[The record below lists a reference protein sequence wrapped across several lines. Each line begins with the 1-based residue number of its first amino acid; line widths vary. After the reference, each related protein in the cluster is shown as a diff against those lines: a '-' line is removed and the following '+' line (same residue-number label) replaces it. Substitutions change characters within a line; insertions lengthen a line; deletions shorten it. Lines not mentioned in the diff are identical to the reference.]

1 MCLMPFRWDST
12 VIGSITVD
20 LDGLQIPGVPFF
32 LLSQSSS
39 GVMDSWLL
47 PLLYFRLRYQLM
59 I

>member
-1 MCLMPFRWDST
+1 MCSMLFQWDSM

-20 LDGLQIPGVPFF
+20 FDGLQIPGDG
-32 LLSQSSS
+32 LSLSQNSS
-39 GVMDSWLL
+39 GVMDSWFL